1 MDVRHQKK
9 LREDFLVTLL
19 EMHHGNFSS
28 DKNTEELCKKL
39 GLDYNTNCSAIALPL
54 QQDGLVSWGAGFAW
68 ISLTPKGRQEAER
81 IVESRYAVKA
91 QRVLQKIYDMSKGI
105 PGEIVVFDSLV
116 KELGMS
122 DDEVTGICIGLE
134 EEGFIKW
141 PGGDVLEIKAR
152 GCRAIDDSGRKQ
164 GSGGDIYHTTIGKV
178 EGGAHIGPGGTQNI
192 QINYQ
197 PVSEI
202 IPQLAALIESVKGEQ
217 FDDRDEVVRDLEIA
231 HQVALANPDA
241 TAKDGA
247 WTRIQTKLTAAK
259 TTMEL
264 AGFVIKTYPYW
275 PLVWDFF
282 HQHVR

>member
-1 MDVRHQKK
+1 MDLQRQKK
-9 LREDFLVTLL
+9 LRADFLVTLW
-19 EMHHGNFSS
+19 EMHGGNYGGDRST
-28 DKNTEELCKKL
+28 KELCGRIGIDYDKEGSII
-39 GLDYNTNCSAIALPL
+39 GLYLYK
-54 QQDGLVSWGAGFAW
+54 QGLVQWSSFDW
-68 ISLTPKGRQEAER
+68 ILLTTKGIEEAER

-105 PGEIVVFDSLV
+105 PGEIVVFESVV

-122 DDEVTGICIGLE
+122 DDDVTGICIGLE

-141 PGGDVLEIKAR
+141 PGGDVLEITAR
-152 GCRAIDDSGRKQ
+152 GCRAIDNSGTKQ
-164 GSGGDIYHTTIGKV
+164 SSGGDTYHTTIGKV

-197 PVSEI
+197 PISEI
-202 IPQLAALIESVKGEQ
+202 IPQIAALIESVKGEQ
-217 FDDRDEVVRDLEIA
+217 FDDRDDVVRDLEMA

-241 TAKDGA
+241 TVKDGA

-282 HQHVR
+282 HQHTR